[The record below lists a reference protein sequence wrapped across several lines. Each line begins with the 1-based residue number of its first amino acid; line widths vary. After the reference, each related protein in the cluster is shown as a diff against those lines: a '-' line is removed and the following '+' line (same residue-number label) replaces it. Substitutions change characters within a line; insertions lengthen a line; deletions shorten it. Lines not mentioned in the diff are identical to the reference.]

1 MTCQICTTPVTVSPN
16 RMLAC
21 SAATTWVTIRI
32 LRLSTRSASTPP
44 SGARIMAGRN
54 CSASTVPSCSG
65 VPPSS
70 RTSHGWLT
78 DCIQVPMRLTICPV
92 QKRRKF
98 RCRSAAM
105 PRRKA
110 EEGAGTADSSGSA
123 SSAPTS
129 LRRGGR
135 LPSGRRVSS
144 GPDIVSNAN
153 KWASAPPPADRP
165 EGGAGLPVWATI
177 GPTDDDQADTARRR
191 LVTGPGGGPAAQP
204 RTDAAHHG
212 ARGRGALRAAAARH
226 RPAADPS
233 KAPPRVT
240 GDPIDRLPRVVALPP
255 GGDTGSGTAR
265 PQELIPLKA
274 RQAAALQ
281 AATHRARVAFGLD
294 ALAIGVSADGT
305 AAGPA
310 PADGRATGSRDW
322 TAARRSRS
330 PASPRPSPRR

>member
-1 MTCQICTTPVTVSPN
+1 MPKLKAGPKKARASPATAGPMTRARLKLALFRAMALTRSRRGTSSAAKACRTGISTALTKPSMVASTMTCQICTTPVTVRPN

-98 RCRSAAM
+98 RCRRAAM

-110 EEGAGTADSSGSA
+110 EAGAGAADSSGGA

-153 KWASAPPPADRP
+153 K
-165 EGGAGLPVWATI
+165 
-177 GPTDDDQADTARRR
+177 
-191 LVTGPGGGPAAQP
+191 
-204 RTDAAHHG
+204 
-212 ARGRGALRAAAARH
+212 
-226 RPAADPS
+226 
-233 KAPPRVT
+233 
-240 GDPIDRLPRVVALPP
+240 
-255 GGDTGSGTAR
+255 
-265 PQELIPLKA
+265 
-274 RQAAALQ
+274 
-281 AATHRARVAFGLD
+281 
-294 ALAIGVSADGT
+294 
-305 AAGPA
+305 
-310 PADGRATGSRDW
+310 
-322 TAARRSRS
+322 
-330 PASPRPSPRR
+330 